1 MTDDPDV
8 RIATS
13 VMDYLFR
20 RIALD
25 YLPLEKRAELGIF
38 TADERTQQVSAA
50 YGGEPS
56 AVEEAIVEDLR
67 TTVDATPVIR
77 PAVREWRRCRFG
89 CRCGGR
95 GPDRHGLDDRSGGL
109 VDGAAGAGDRQ
120 VRRRAAVLHLR
131 DEDASVRR
139 VLPLRGLRLDL
150 AAAADAELRARPWIP
165 SLIRGR
171 ARPLFGV

>member
-25 YLPLEKRAELGIF
+25 YLPVEKRAELGIF
-38 TADERTQQVSAA
+38 SAEERTAQVSAS
-50 YGGEPS
+50 YGGETVGGCEDVV
-56 AVEEAIVEDLR
+56 VENLR
-67 TTVDATPVIR
+67 TTVDATPVVR
-77 PAVREWRRCRFG
+77 PAVGERRRCRFG
-89 CRCGGR
+89 RRCGGR
-95 GPDRHGLDDRSGGL
+95 RPATVTVRRRARRL

-131 DEDASVRR
+131 DEDASVRC
-139 VLPLRGLRLDL
+139 VLPVRGLRLDL
-150 AAAADAELRARPWIP
+150 RLQ
-165 SLIRGR
+165 LT
-171 ARPLFGV
+171 